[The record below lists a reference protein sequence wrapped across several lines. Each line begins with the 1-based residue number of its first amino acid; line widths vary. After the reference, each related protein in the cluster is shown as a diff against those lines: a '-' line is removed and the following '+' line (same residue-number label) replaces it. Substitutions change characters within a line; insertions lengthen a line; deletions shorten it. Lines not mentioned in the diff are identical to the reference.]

1 MIKVHISMSI
11 LFKRGGVIMDGKKV
25 EHEKEWVVRF
35 LNLPPKDQVDFL
47 FRFKMEESIRKDIE
61 KKVFGK

>member
-1 MIKVHISMSI
+1 MVIKEVLTI
-11 LFKRGGVIMDGKKV
+11 KKDGQN
-25 EHEKEWVVRF
+25 EWEIEF

-47 FRFKMEESIRKDIE
+47 FRFTVEEVIRKDIE

>member
-1 MIKVHISMSI
+1 
-11 LFKRGGVIMDGKKV
+11 MDGKKI